1 MIIAVCDDERTVR
14 EDIAGKIEF
23 LFPETDVF
31 LYESGNIL
39 LQSEENFDIVF
50 LDIQM
55 KGINGMDTA
64 KKLRESGSD
73 AVIIFVTALEE
84 YVYQAFDV
92 DAFHY
97 LVKPFERAKFY
108 EILNR
113 AVHRREEE
121 KKRMS
126 AKEEKSI
133 SIKCGRVTSKV
144 YLKDIIYAEVFNR
157 KIILHTTDGKLE
169 FYGKLSDLEKEL
181 KEGFFRPHRAYLIQL
196 RYVLK
201 YDAASITMENGQSV
215 IMAKQKYET
224 FVKKYFEYARKDG
237 K

>member
-1 MIIAVCDDERTVR
+1 MKIAVCDDERTVR

-92 DAFHY
+92 DAFH
-97 LVKPFERAKFY
+97 
-108 EILNR
+108 
-113 AVHRREEE
+113 
-121 KKRMS
+121 
-126 AKEEKSI
+126 
-133 SIKCGRVTSKV
+133 
-144 YLKDIIYAEVFNR
+144 
-157 KIILHTTDGKLE
+157 
-169 FYGKLSDLEKEL
+169 
-181 KEGFFRPHRAYLIQL
+181 
-196 RYVLK
+196 
-201 YDAASITMENGQSV
+201 
-215 IMAKQKYET
+215 
-224 FVKKYFEYARKDG
+224 
-237 K
+237 

>member
-1 MIIAVCDDERTVR
+1 MKIAVCDDERTVR

-133 SIKCGRVTSKV
+133 SIKCG
-144 YLKDIIYAEVFNR
+144 
-157 KIILHTTDGKLE
+157 
-169 FYGKLSDLEKEL
+169 SDFQSISE
-181 KEGFFRPHRAYLIQL
+181 
-196 RYVLK
+196 RY
-201 YDAASITMENGQSV
+201 YICGSI
-215 IMAKQKYET
+215 
-224 FVKKYFEYARKDG
+224 
-237 K
+237 